1 MPKKT
6 TQDKQPLPASKR
18 AERPPLAAV
27 VRATEE
33 SRAAR
38 TERQPG
44 SVVNKQLDHDSAPN
58 PDGSVSHFAYYSMD
72 PVQMKAGRIQKERD
86 RLLEAGYWLA
96 DGEEYI
102 PEVTTAEI
110 WMTYADI
117 ARASHERRRQ
127 RMTDNENLARR
138 RLVH

>member
-1 MPKKT
+1 MPKKLAPT
-6 TQDKQPLPASKR
+6 KQPSAPVKK
-18 AERPPLAAV
+18 AERPSLRDV
-27 VRATEE
+27 VRSSEE
-33 SRAAR
+33 ALAAR

-44 SVVNKQLDHDSAPN
+44 SVVNKQLDHESARN
-58 PDGSVSHFAYYSMD
+58 PDGSVPHFAYYSMD

-86 RLLEAGYWLA
+86 RLEEAGYWLA

-102 PEVTTAEI
+102 PEITTAEI

-117 ARASHERRRQ
+117 ARASHERRVN
-127 RMTDNENLARR
+127 RMLENENLARQ